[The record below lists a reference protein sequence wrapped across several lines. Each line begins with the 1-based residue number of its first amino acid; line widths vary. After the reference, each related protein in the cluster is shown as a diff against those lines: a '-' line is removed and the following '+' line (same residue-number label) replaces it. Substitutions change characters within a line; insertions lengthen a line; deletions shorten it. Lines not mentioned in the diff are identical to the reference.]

1 MAADADPTNRGTH
14 GIQGTP
20 SSAVSLDSAVGRSAL
35 RPHTLVASI
44 LAPTKG
50 AAIQALGDLPEEVGL
65 AEIRLDGL
73 WPQVPETDRATD
85 DLLDLADASVAAAR
99 PLLATLRPRRQGGR
113 FDGPEG
119 VRLGLLQA
127 ALRAGF
133 AYADLEMDGLD
144 APGRAGFLR
153 EAGAGSGVVASVHLP
168 DTPCRSDGMTALLA
182 MHDLGA
188 AYDKLA
194 FTAGAFPDLLRAMEL
209 CRAHAE
215 RGGRPALGTM
225 EHGGAPLRAL
235 LPLLGNRATY
245 GAAPGLPP
253 AAPGQPSVN
262 DVLDIWRHW
271 GLSPDDLDVCAAK
284 PGPWLAVLG
293 FPIEHSLSPR
303 IHNAALRA
311 AGRRERFGALDV
323 PASASALRLFLH
335 VAPRLGMVGASV
347 TAPHKSDA
355 ARAAQGDAT
364 VQRTGA
370 ANCLRFVPVAGTSEA
385 KAEATNTD
393 LTGLRRLLAPHVRKG
408 DAALVLG
415 AGGAARAAIVAL
427 QDLGASVS
435 FAARDP
441 AKGEPVAKATGATF
455 VPWSKRLDVAVAAQA
470 IVQATPIGSL
480 GESTPVPI
488 PRSVRVAA
496 ELVYAGGPTPFQ
508 REAAAAGAAV
518 IDGKQVLVAQAED
531 AWAFWFGAPP
541 PTGSMARALE
551 A

>member
-1 MAADADPTNRGTH
+1 MAGTAS
-14 GIQGTP
+14 GESVAEPGT
-20 SSAVSLDSAVGRSAL
+20 AEL

-44 LAPTKG
+44 LAPSTQEAI
-50 AAIQALGDLPEEVGL
+50 AALDLLPEEVGL
-65 AEIRLDGL
+65 AEVRLDAL
-73 WPQVPETDRATD
+73 WPGIPDADQATD
-85 DLLDLADASVAAAR
+85 DLLDLADASVAAGR

-119 VRLGLLQA
+119 VRLGLLQT

-144 APGRAGFLR
+144 ASGRAGLLK
-153 EAGAGSGVVASVHLP
+153 EAGGLVASVHLP

-182 MHDLGA
+182 MHDVGA

-215 RGGRPALGTM
+215 RGGRPAVGTM

-253 AAPGQPSVN
+253 AAPGQPTV
-262 DVLDIWRHW
+262 DDLLAIWRHW
-271 GLSPDDLDVCAAK
+271 GLGPADLDLCAET

-293 FPIEHSLSPR
+293 HPIEHSLSPR
-303 IHNAALRA
+303 LHNAALRR

-323 PASASALRLFLH
+323 PASASALRLILH

-347 TAPHKSDA
+347 TAPHKPDA
-355 ARAAQGDAT
+355 ARIAQGDAS

-370 ANCLRFVPVAGTSEA
+370 ANCLRFVPVAGSNEA

-393 LTGLRRLLAPHVRKG
+393 FTGLRRLLAAHVRPG
-408 DAALVLG
+408 QATLVLG
-415 AGGAARAAIVAL
+415 AGGAARAAIAAL
-427 QDLGASVS
+427 QDLGTSVS

-441 AKGEPVAKATGATF
+441 AKAVPVAQATGATF
-455 VPWSKRLDVAVAAQA
+455 IPWDSRSDVAARASA
-470 IVQATPIGSL
+470 LVQATPLGSSVGDASPL
-480 GESTPVPI
+480 ESA
-488 PRSVRVAA
+488 PRDLRAA
-496 ELVYAGGPTPFQ
+496 VELVYAAGPTAFQ
-508 REAAAAGAAV
+508 RQAAAAGSAV
-518 IDGKQVLVAQAED
+518 VDGKQVLAAQAED
-531 AWAFWFGAPP
+531 AWRFWFGADPP
-541 PTGSMARALE
+541 AGAMARALE
-551 A
+551 G